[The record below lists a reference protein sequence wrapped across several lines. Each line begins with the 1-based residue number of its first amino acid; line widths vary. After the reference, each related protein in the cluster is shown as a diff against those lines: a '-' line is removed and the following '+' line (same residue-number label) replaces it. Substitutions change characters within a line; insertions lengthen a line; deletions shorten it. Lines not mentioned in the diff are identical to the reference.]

1 MKKVRKKLIVLLS
14 TLLMLAP
21 ILGLANEAQA
31 ASKTTQY
38 RVYQNDKLLKEFT
51 TSQKAIAFA
60 KSYSYSHVEKIGSR
74 QWVWNNFPQFK
85 VYIDG
90 QSSNKLEYATL
101 EQATKVAK
109 ANKNAYVR
117 DLQSIGWS
125 YESFNKFQLYQG
137 EKTKAEW
144 GFQTLAAAKKE
155 AAKWGNAHII
165 DLSTNSWVW
174 DNLTAAQIKAQKA
187 ATPKYVI
194 MRDSEQIA
202 DTSSFSFLKDAIV
215 TSSNLANSEVVNT
228 ESNKVVFSNTNIY
241 EVYSQGK
248 LSKSYTTLDNAVAAA
263 KKLFA
268 AEVKVGDKLYWS
280 NVPNLTVFQSDRA
293 VKSFHSLNS
302 ALAYANSLKNSKVVN
317 ADGRTLYSTIKDFLY
332 IGWNG
337 SGSIATVNSH
347 IANTQGLD
355 IDSPS
360 WYYLADAN
368 GTLNDSSDASLVQQM
383 VEQGI
388 DIIPLVHNQFDR
400 KLTSEFLSN
409 EKAQSDFITSL
420 IKSLVAI
427 NAKGFNLDFEEVAG
441 ADREAFTKFVRNL
454 TAAAHKQKLTV
465 SIDLLRGDA
474 AWNDSTAYDRAAI
487 GEIVDYVIIMAYDEH
502 WKGSPKAGSVASMS
516 WVEEGIKQYLDYG
529 IPRNKLILGIP
540 FYVREWR
547 MDSSGNLVDN
557 RALLMKDLPTIIQQN
572 GAVGTL
578 DSATGQTKYT
588 YQLDGYTHVF
598 WAETEQT
605 VIERVKLA
613 KKYELAG
620 IAAWRLG
627 YEDAKVW
634 ESILPLKSL

>member
-14 TLLMLAP
+14 TLLLLAP
-21 ILGLANEAQA
+21 FLGFANEVQA

-60 KSYSYSHVEKIGSR
+60 KSYSYSHVEKIGNR
-74 QWVWNNFPQFK
+74 QWVWNNFPQYK

-125 YESFNKFQLYQG
+125 YETFNKFQLYQG

-144 GFQTLAAAKKE
+144 GFQTLADAKKE

-165 DLSTNSWVW
+165 DLYTNSWVW
-174 DNLTAAQIKAQKA
+174 DNLTAAQIKAQKES
-187 ATPKYVI
+187 TPKYII
-194 MRDSEQIA
+194 MRDNEQVA
-202 DTSSFSFLKDAIV
+202 NTSTYAYLKDAIT
-215 TSSNLANSEVVNT
+215 TSSNLANSEVMNIETNVT
-228 ESNKVVFSNTNIY
+228 VYSNLTMH
-241 EVYSQGK
+241 EVYTQGK
-248 LSKSYTTLDNAVAAA
+248 LSKSYTTLHKAVAAA
-263 KKLFA
+263 NKLYA
-268 AEVKVGDKLYWS
+268 AEVKVGEKLYWS
-280 NVPNLTVFQSDRA
+280 NVPNLTIYQGQRA

-302 ALAYANSLKNSKVVN
+302 ALAYANTLKNSKVVN
-317 ADGRTLYSTIKDFLY
+317 ADGRTLYSTVRDFVF

-337 SGSIATVNSH
+337 SSSISTINSH

-360 WYYLADAN
+360 WYYLEDAN
-368 GTLNDSSDASLVQQM
+368 GTLNDSSNASLVQQM
-383 VEQGI
+383 AEQGI
-388 DIIPLVHNQFDR
+388 DIIPLIHNQFDR
-400 KLTSEFLSN
+400 KMTSEFLSN
-409 EKAQSDFITSL
+409 EKAQSDFINSL
-420 IKSLVAI
+420 IKSLVSI
-427 NAKGFNLDFEEVAG
+427 NAKGLNLDFEEVAG
-441 ADREAFTKFVRNL
+441 ADRAAFTKFVRNL

-502 WKGSPKAGSVASMS
+502 WKGSTKAGSVASMR

-529 IPRNKLILGIP
+529 IPRNKLILGVP

-547 MDSSGNLVDN
+547 MDSSGKLIDN
-557 RALLMKDLPTIIQQN
+557 RAILMKDINRIIQQY
-572 GAVGTL
+572 GAVGTF
-578 DSATGQTKYT
+578 DSATGQYKYT
-588 YQLDGYTHVF
+588 YQLDGYTHIF

-634 ESILPLKSL
+634 ESILPYKSK